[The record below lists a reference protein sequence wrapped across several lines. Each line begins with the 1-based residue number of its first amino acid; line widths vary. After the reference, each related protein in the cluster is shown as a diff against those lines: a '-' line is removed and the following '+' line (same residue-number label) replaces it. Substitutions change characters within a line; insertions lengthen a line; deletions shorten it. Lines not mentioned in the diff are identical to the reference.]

1 LKAFGNEKEDEYP
14 YFSTLASVVRDTNGP
29 KIKVVMSGN
38 LLKKKLV
45 YEDEYPNTVKYKNF
59 KPEYTAVEYGD
70 DDIVIEANK
79 PYFILPS
86 LPEEEIVKAAFLGE
100 DYSRRGEI
108 TTVKMK
114 EGDSPLF
121 PVPTHVHAVN
131 GTYSSFVDGQD
142 KEVSDTT
149 YAYNYYFVGNYIPE
163 EMEMPEYAY
172 YLAPSKKSNGDDWS
186 SFYINSPK
194 KNGLLWTENSCIV
207 MAKIDDNTS
216 GHSRSKGELYPVE
229 KNYTYNYIWNAT
241 PHNDDIFFAGTDNET
256 HAKSSFG
263 IRVEDDYTTSIQL
276 PDDFVISENNKVYNL
291 NGQFVGLDS
300 DNMPKGIYVVG
311 GKKVVVK

>member
-1 LKAFGNEKEDEYP
+1 
-14 YFSTLASVVRDTNGP
+14 
-29 KIKVVMSGN
+29 
-38 LLKKKLV
+38 
-45 YEDEYPNTVKYKNF
+45 
-59 KPEYTAVEYGD
+59 
-70 DDIVIEANK
+70 
-79 PYFILPS
+79 
-86 LPEEEIVKAAFLGE
+86 
-100 DYSRRGEI
+100 
-108 TTVKMK
+108 
-114 EGDSPLF
+114 
-121 PVPTHVHAVN
+121 
-131 GTYSSFVDGQD
+131 
-142 KEVSDTT
+142 
-149 YAYNYYFVGNYIPE
+149 
-163 EMEMPEYAY
+163 MEMPEYAY

-229 KNYTYNYIWNAT
+229 KSYTYNYIWNAT